1 MALTQHNVNIC
12 YCAIYVNYKSTVPIN
27 INLSVQRLLLP
38 QAAYMVYFNSF
49 IGTYLM
55 SYKLLGAGVAAVS
68 IIGSGIGI
76 GIVFGLLILGVSLN
90 PEVVDRM
97 FGYAILGFA
106 LTESIALFGLMMS
119 FLILYGV

>member
-1 MALTQHNVNIC
+1 MLALNN
-12 YCAIYVNYKSTVPIN
+12 
-27 INLSVQRLLLP
+27 
-38 QAAYMVYFNSF
+38 F
-49 IGTYLM
+49 IGVYLM
-55 SYKLLGAGVAAVS
+55 SYKLLGAGIAAVS

-76 GIVFGLLILGVSLN
+76 GLVFGLLILGVSLN

-106 LTESIALFGLMMS
+106 LTESIALFGLMMA